1 MLLSPS
7 SSLHFFTPPPS
18 LHPLVASTSPRHRY
32 ILPSPTSPRRS
43 GGSRNQADDHRRR
56 NVIRPVGM
64 ARPALRRRA
73 IRAARVKCVGKAA
86 TERRAPQ
93 AQGPARCARSLSLSK
108 SRRASKRAV
117 RWPADLSSEAKVS
130 PLLPSAHRGDA
141 EPRGSQPPLEPP
153 ERKEVKIQVVK
164 LQAIRNPTSVLR

>member
-1 MLLSPS
+1 MLRSPS

-18 LHPLVASTSPRHRY
+18 LHPLVASTSPRHLY
-32 ILPSPTSPRRS
+32 IPPSPTSPRRS
-43 GGSRNQADDHRRR
+43 CTPSSFLRKQESMRMITDVETSSDRRAALRHR
-56 NVIRPVGM
+56 VIRVAG
-64 ARPALRRRA
+64 
-73 IRAARVKCVGKAA
+73 VKCVGKAA

-117 RWPADLSSEAKVS
+117 RWPVDLSSEDKVL

-164 LQAIRNPTSVLR
+164 LRAIRKPT